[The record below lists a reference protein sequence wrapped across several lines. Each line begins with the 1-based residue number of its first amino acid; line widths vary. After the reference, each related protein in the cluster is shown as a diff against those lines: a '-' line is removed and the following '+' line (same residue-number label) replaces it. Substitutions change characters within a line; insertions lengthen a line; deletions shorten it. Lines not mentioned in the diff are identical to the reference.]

1 MQTES
6 ITVHSTYND
15 ILLPSIHLRQ
25 LLLLNQISE
34 DVIKSCEAVLNELL
48 TKIIEFAYNGDAHQ
62 LITVNLACNRSGV
75 YIETQHE
82 GKPFELDRRNLVDSS
97 QLESVLQGSE
107 AKDFDEV
114 WYELEMGKNIWQL
127 VKYT

>member
-15 ILLPSIHLRQ
+15 ILLPSVHLRQ
-25 LLLLNQISE
+25 LLSLNQISE

-48 TKIIEFAYNGDAHQ
+48 TRIIEFAYNGDAHQ

-82 GKPFELDRRNLVDSS
+82 GKPFGFGRQNLVDSS

-107 AKDFDEV
+107 AKDLDEV